1 MLVQGVFFPKA
12 GTKVQISKKCK
23 KKVRQETGKKILAH
37 RSNFGQGQI
46 GRMKK
51 WPDKDKKGNREIN
64 KERKKELLKNNL
76 EQQR

>member
-1 MLVQGVFFPKA
+1 MNVSSRSVFPQKQEPKF
-12 GTKVQISKKCK
+12 KYPKKCK

-51 WPDKDKKGNREIN
+51 WPDKYKKGTREIK
-64 KERKKELLKNNL
+64 KERKKEGVIKK
-76 EQQR
+76 